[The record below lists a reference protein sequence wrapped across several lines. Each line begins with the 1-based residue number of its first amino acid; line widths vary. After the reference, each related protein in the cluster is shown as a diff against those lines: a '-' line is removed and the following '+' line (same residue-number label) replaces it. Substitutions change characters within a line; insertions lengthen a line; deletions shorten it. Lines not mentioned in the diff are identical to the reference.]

1 MNTDPDYQ
9 VPVIHK
15 FDPELAILLPEDA
28 ELDLL
33 AFLNDPV
40 GAGGSA
46 EAPLVALV
54 DRGSNLYPALQNF
67 FGGVI

>member
-1 MNTDPDYQ
+1 VNTVSDYH

-15 FDPELAILLPEDA
+15 FDSELAILLPEDA

-40 GAGGSA
+40 GA
-46 EAPLVALV
+46 
-54 DRGSNLYPALQNF
+54 
-67 FGGVI
+67 